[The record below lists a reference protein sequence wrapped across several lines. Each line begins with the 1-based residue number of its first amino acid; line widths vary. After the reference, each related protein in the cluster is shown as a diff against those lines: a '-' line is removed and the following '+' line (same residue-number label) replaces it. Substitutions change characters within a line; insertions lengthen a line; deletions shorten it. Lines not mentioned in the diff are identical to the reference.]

1 MKRTEHADP
10 LLLASETD
18 ALEAL
23 KSAVH
28 SFKEATIARRGTFL
42 YFGIHPFI
50 AFRFFVASSVLS
62 VMVIENLMLTV

>member
-1 MKRTEHADP
+1 MKRTEQADP

-28 SFKEATIARRGTFL
+28 SFEGATIAGRETFL

-50 AFRFFVASSVLS
+50 PFRFFVAPSVLS
-62 VMVIENLMLTV
+62 VMVIGNFMLTV